1 MFEFIT
7 LYVVARVYYGLFENT
22 VTPRSGLLIIS
33 RWRLRLG
40 PGLDLSM
47 IEL

>member
-22 VTPRSGLLIIS
+22 VTPSSGLIIS

-40 PGLDLSM
+40 PGLDLSI